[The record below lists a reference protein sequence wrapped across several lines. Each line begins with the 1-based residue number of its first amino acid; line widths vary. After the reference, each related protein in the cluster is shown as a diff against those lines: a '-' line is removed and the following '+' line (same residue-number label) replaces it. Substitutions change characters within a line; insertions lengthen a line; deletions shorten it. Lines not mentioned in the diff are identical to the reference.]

1 MQKTFISQI
10 LARVKSESPSFFKK
24 LQVLFFTLAGIVL
37 VLIFLEPLHINLHG
51 FEGYVNWNTF
61 MVLLGFAGVNMLPV
75 ADNSVLEKKVNDD
88 ETNGLSDPNKP
99 QTDKP

>member
-10 LARVKSESPSFFKK
+10 LARIKSESPSFFKK

-61 MVLLGFAGVNMLPV
+61 IVLLGFAGVNMLPV
-75 ADNSVLEKKVNDD
+75 SDSSVLEKKVND
-88 ETNGLSDPNKP
+88 EQIGGEEIPTQPP
-99 QTDKP
+99 PVH